1 VLALAT
7 GTIILDRYQVAA
19 PRASGDAAGL
29 GALALD
35 RNLGCCVDLVVA
47 PDPAGTPAGDVCAR
61 RAHAI
66 AVLQHPALP
75 LGLDMGL
82 HDRRLVLVY
91 QHAEGRSLA
100 EVVAREAGEW
110 TDRRALRLI
119 ANLAAAL
126 GLAHERGLS
135 HGSFDA
141 RSVLVE
147 RGGMATIR
155 DLVWPRPVTAV
166 DPADLAPEVRR
177 GQMPDPRADVFALG
191 HLLRRLLSTGAP
203 WSTDGL
209 DGLGNAVRDVVQRAV
224 AEDPRDRYA
233 DGAEVARAI
242 ERLLSASP
250 RVGASVA
257 AARPH
262 ATRPYSLTHG
272 AAAPVSYRPPAAPVS
287 YRPPAAPVSYR
298 PPAAPVSYRP
308 PAAGP
313 KQQRDGLLPVV
324 LGLTVALSLIAGAI
338 GHRHPG
344 DGWRSHGWVSGDG
357 GGVRGTGCPWGPG
370 GEIGPPGGASP

>member
-1 VLALAT
+1 MLALAT

-19 PRASGDAAGL
+19 PRASGDAVGL
-29 GALALD
+29 GVLALD

-262 ATRPYSLTHG
+262 ATRPCSLTHG
-272 AAAPVSYRPPAAPVS
+272 A
-287 YRPPAAPVSYR
+287 AAPVSYR

-344 DGWRSHGWVSGDG
+344 DGWRGGWRSHGWVSGDG
-357 GGVRGTGCPWGPG
+357 GGVRGTGRPWGPG